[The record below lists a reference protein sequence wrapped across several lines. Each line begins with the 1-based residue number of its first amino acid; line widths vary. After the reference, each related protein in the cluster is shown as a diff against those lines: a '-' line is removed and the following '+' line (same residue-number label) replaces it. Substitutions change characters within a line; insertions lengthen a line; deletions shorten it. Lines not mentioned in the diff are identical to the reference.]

1 MATAVGEAVA
11 ATATMRATIIGEAI
25 AAAAASATTRRPR
38 AHKVWCAAHPVKCSD
53 ADMLALD
60 ETRGKQNHNHD
71 DDDDDD
77 DSTGGQTI
85 ATGTFEFRAHW
96 RPTEISVPI
105 ATEYCN
111 HTSVKLTVTNE
122 RGKSAYATLEC
133 N

>member
-1 MATAVGEAVA
+1 MCPFGAINLSLGARISPKISQFGEVS
-11 ATATMRATIIGEAI
+11 ENLH
-25 AAAAASATTRRPR
+25 SHLPR
-38 AHKVWCAAHPVKCSD
+38 
-53 ADMLALD
+53 LGFALCP
-60 ETRGKQNHNHD
+60 
-71 DDDDDD
+71 
-77 DSTGGQTI
+77 
-85 ATGTFEFRAHW
+85 TGTFEFRAHW